1 MWSKEKERMDVEYI
15 HSFLTKSFWN
25 EAITFAAKDAQEL
38 YKKFGCKRFSGASKN
53 RFMIFKREN

>member
-1 MWSKEKERMDVEYI
+1 MDVEYI